1 MRRVLSALGILL
13 VLPALAAAQAAP
25 PRPLPPVPPAPPAPV
40 VVLPEL
46 DVPMRVVAP
55 MPPPGA
61 QTPRRPRPV
70 TWVMPDVIMPD
81 VVMPEMPA
89 PDVSVVWQD
98 QVRQAEMADR
108 VREARVW
115 RNLDFDFDFRG
126 LPQSRDSS
134 EYGSG
139 LSDLQRRDYADAIA
153 HFDRAIART
162 GSHTDGAL
170 YWKAFAQYKLGQI
183 DDALATLATL
193 RQNHAQSRYLG
204 DAKVLEADVRHLAGQ
219 RLSAEQIAAMD
230 DEQIKIL
237 AIQGIQRSNPEG
249 AIPLLEGVLQATNS
263 LQVKR
268 RALYVLA
275 LSDQARAREILLNYA
290 KGAGNPDLQMEA
302 IKYVAANR
310 EHPNISADLRQIYES
325 TDDQSVRMAVISAY
339 RSSGNKNALIQL
351 VQATNQP
358 MVIRQQAVSGLRGI
372 ATPQDLW
379 AIYQKE
385 TNRDLRLQMVSAFGS
400 MGATEQLNQIAR
412 SEQDA
417 AIRQRAI
424 RYLGGREAEETGET
438 LVALYGTNADVDTR
452 KAVIAALASQN
463 NAEGL
468 VAIARKEASLELK
481 TEIVSKLSSMASRSK
496 VAADYLLEII
506 K

>member
-1 MRRVLSALGILL
+1 
-13 VLPALAAAQAAP
+13 
-25 PRPLPPVPPAPPAPV
+25 
-40 VVLPEL
+40 
-46 DVPMRVVAP
+46 
-55 MPPPGA
+55 
-61 QTPRRPRPV
+61 
-70 TWVMPDVIMPD
+70 
-81 VVMPEMPA
+81 
-89 PDVSVVWQD
+89 
-98 QVRQAEMADR
+98 
-108 VREARVW
+108 
-115 RNLDFDFDFRG
+115 
-126 LPQSRDSS
+126 
-134 EYGSG
+134 
-139 LSDLQRRDYADAIA
+139 
-153 HFDRAIART
+153 
-162 GSHTDGAL
+162 
-170 YWKAFAQYKLGQI
+170 
-183 DDALATLATL
+183 
-193 RQNHAQSRYLG
+193 
-204 DAKVLEADVRHLAGQ
+204 
-219 RLSAEQIAAMD
+219 MD

-275 LSDQARAREILLNYA
+275 LSDQPRARQILLNYA

-310 EHPNISADLRQIYES
+310 EHPTISADLRQIYES

-339 RSSGNKNALIQL
+339 RSSGNKEALIQL
-351 VQATNQP
+351 VQATSQP
-358 MVIRQQAVSGLRGI
+358 IVIRQQAVSGLRGI

-400 MGATEQLNQIAR
+400 MGAIEQLTQIAR

-424 RYLGGREAEETGET
+424 RSLGGREAADTGET
-438 LVALYGTNADVDTR
+438 LVTLYGASADVDTR
-452 KAVIAALASQN
+452 KAVISALASQD

-481 TEIVSKLSSMASRSK
+481 TEIVSKLSSMASKSK